1 MKATMQRTGR
11 RTGRRTRRRTR
22 QRPMQRSWAWIGA
35 GLIVVIG
42 VFVVGGCSSGDDAA
56 GGGGGRGGGG
66 FKRPPTPVEFAVL
79 TPGRVVDRFHAVG
92 TIEAAETVLL
102 VSEIPG
108 IVERLPFRE
117 GGHVEQG
124 DLIAQLRDDE
134 LAATLDRAEAIREQ
148 RQAAYDRVRSVVD
161 RGAGTPQDLDDAA
174 AALKIAEADR
184 ALAQAR
190 LEKTSIRAPF
200 SGVVGSRRVSPG
212 AFLSMGAPIVDL
224 HAIQELEVRFT
235 VPEQYV
241 PLFEI
246 GGRVEVTVPAFP
258 GKRLDGRIKVI
269 NPGLDP
275 ETRSAEVIARVPNP
289 GERVKPGMSA
299 DVELI
304 FADRPDALTVPN
316 QAVFTE
322 RDQMFVYRIE
332 PDTTVART
340 PVTLGTRLV
349 DRVEVTS
356 GLSAGDRIVLAGH
369 QKLFEGARVFPV
381 PSGARPGGPP
391 SGGPGDSSGG
401 APGGAPGG
409 KEDGEAS
416 AGTRS

>member
-1 MKATMQRTGR
+1 MKAMRWDTKARMGMA
-11 RTGRRTRRRTR
+11 G
-22 QRPMQRSWAWIGA
+22 IGMLA
-35 GLIVVIG
+35 LGALMA
-42 VFVVGGCSSGDDAA
+42 GGCSSGDDAA
-56 GGGGGRGGGG
+56 AGGGGRGGGG
-66 FKRPPTPVEFAVL
+66 FKRPPTPVEFAVIE
-79 TPGRVVDRFHAVG
+79 PGRVVDRFHAVG
-92 TIEAAETVLL
+92 TIEAAETVTL

-148 RQAAYDRVRSVVD
+148 RQAAFDRVRSVVD

-190 LEKTSIRAPF
+190 LEKASIRAPF
-200 SGVVGSRRVSPG
+200 GGVVGPRRVSPG
-212 AFLSMGAPIVDL
+212 AFLSMGAAIVDL
-224 HAIQELEVRFT
+224 HAIEELEVRFT

-246 GGRVEVTVPAFP
+246 GGRVEVTIPAFP
-258 GKRLDGRIKVI
+258 GERLDGRITVI

-275 ETRSAEVIARVPNP
+275 ETRSAELIARVPNP
-289 GERVKPGMSA
+289 QERVKPGMSA

-381 PSGARPGGPP
+381 PSGA
-391 SGGPGDSSGG
+391 GPGDAGG
-401 APGGAPGG
+401 AEDGGA
-409 KEDGEAS
+409 S
-416 AGTRS
+416 ARTGS